1 MIFMKRVLLR
11 AAGVLLFL
19 RLIFLAGYAAGGLF
33 RIPAE
38 IGERTYTT
46 DAELTAL
53 VLIFC
58 IVLLL
63 NGVIVSGWTALSALS
78 GEDRRISTAGTA
90 LLLSAF
96 FLYSC
101 LYGYPLLDNH
111 FTTAWLMT
119 GKYTAQ
125 LIKSFLTLLMG
136 IFSAGFSWNDTAAW
150 YTVCACLLACP
161 FVLLAVFLGIRNFL
175 PVIGA
180 AALPS
185 LVFAVGHFACLS
197 GRLQCGLGLAAS
209 MTGAAVVYCF
219 SEESELGSH
228 RKKKSA
234 KALVSVAVDDK
245 KRLILAAV
253 CIALWAVTVFT
264 GKIRSFMAVMR
275 LIFSSDVYKY
285 QNNIYELE
293 DLRIVQALFLSYV
306 LSLLVKAA
314 LSLVK
319 FEDSSRFGGILHSG
333 YMMLLSVWVMPKLS
347 GFMSRAAD
355 SAQGAVDGAAVGERI
370 SQFETPAKEFFAA
383 MGRGTVIPVF
393 FGIVLGTGLVLL
405 LFFFTFRLPFVRLVT
420 WFFVWFS
427 VCTYVYCLIGLF
439 YRSVLD
445 TGPMLLLCWLL
456 TRMLNRMLSAGQA
469 LRAGILKLGGGD

>member
-1 MIFMKRVLLR
+1 MKRVLLR
-11 AAGVLLFL
+11 AAGALLCL
-19 RLIFLAGYAAGGLF
+19 RLLFLAGYAAGGPF

-63 NGVIVSGWTALSALS
+63 DGVIVSVWTALCALC
-78 GEDRRISTAGTA
+78 GEDKRVRTAGIA
-90 LLLSAF
+90 ILLFSF

-119 GKYTAQ
+119 GQYTAQ
-125 LIKSFLTLLMG
+125 LIKSLMTLVMG
-136 IFSAGFSWNDTAAW
+136 IFSMGFSWNETAAW

-180 AALPS
+180 AALPA

-197 GRLQCGLGLAAS
+197 GELQCGLGLAAS
-209 MTGAAVVYCF
+209 LTAAAVVYCF
-219 SEESELGSH
+219 SEESELGSN

-234 KALVSVAVDDK
+234 KALIKVAVDDR
-245 KRLILAAV
+245 KRFILAAV
-253 CIALWAVTVFT
+253 CIVLWGVTVFT

-285 QNNIYELE
+285 QNNLYELE

-306 LSLLVKAA
+306 LSLIVKAV

-319 FEDSSRFGGILHSG
+319 FEDDTRFGGILHSA
-333 YMMLLSVWVMPKLS
+333 YMMLLSIWVMPKLS
-347 GFMSRAAD
+347 SFMSRAAD

-370 SQFETPAKEFFAA
+370 AGIGTPAKEFLSS
-383 MGRGTVIPVF
+383 MGRGTVLPVF
-393 FGIVLGTGLVLL
+393 VGILLGTGLVLF

-420 WFFVWFS
+420 WFFVWFA
-427 VCTYVYCLIGLF
+427 VCTYVYCLIGLY

-445 TGPMLLLCWLL
+445 TVPMLLICWLL
-456 TRMLNRMLSAGQA
+456 TRMLNRMLSAGQT
-469 LRAGILKLGGGD
+469 LRAGILKLGGKD